1 MVAIVDYQMGN
12 LHSVQKACSKVGLKS
27 KLVNHAADIR
37 KAQAVILPGVGA
49 FGQAM
54 QHLTSRRLVKALKE
68 AAASG
73 KPFLGICL
81 GMQLLFDY
89 SEEFGRHE
97 GLGIFPGKVVPFPK
111 KLKVPHMGWNQI
123 VVEQK
128 NPFFRGVPNQAYM
141 YFVHSFYCV
150 PKDPGVVLT
159 TTDYGLSFTSA
170 AGRAR
175 VCGIQFHPEKSQNTG
190 LVIYRNLANMVAQ
203 TR

>member
-12 LHSVQKACSKVGLKS
+12 LHSVQKACAQAGLKS
-27 KLVNHAADIR
+27 KLVNQAADIR
-37 KAQAVILPGVGA
+37 RAKAVILPGVGA

-54 QHLTSRRLVKALKE
+54 QHLTSRRLIKALKE

-97 GLGIFPGKVVPFPK
+97 GLGLLAGKVVPFPK

-123 VVEQK
+123 ALQQK
-128 NPFFRGVPNQAYM
+128 SPFFQGVPNNAYM

-150 PKDPGVVLT
+150 PEDPKVVLT
-159 TTDYGLSFTSA
+159 TTDYGQSFASA
-170 AGRAR
+170 VGREHI
-175 VCGIQFHPEKSQNTG
+175 CGIQFHPEKSQNTG
-190 LVIYRNLANMVAQ
+190 LTIYRNLAKMLAR

>member
-12 LHSVQKACSKVGLKS
+12 LHSVQKACAQAGLKS
-27 KLVNHAADIR
+27 KLVNSAAEIR
-37 KAQAVILPGVGA
+37 RARAVILPGVGA

-54 QHLTSRRLVKALKE
+54 QHLTSRRLIKALKE
-68 AAASG
+68 AAVSG

-97 GLGIFPGKVVPFPK
+97 GLGLLPGKVVPFSK

-123 VVEQK
+123 SVRQK
-128 NPFFRGVPNQAYM
+128 SPFFRGVPDQAYM

-150 PKDPGVVLT
+150 PEDPQVVLT
-159 TTDYGLSFTSA
+159 TTDYGKPFASA
-170 AGRAR
+170 VGRGQL
-175 VCGIQFHPEKSQNTG
+175 CGIQFHPEKSQDTG
-190 LVIYRNLANMVAQ
+190 LTIYRNLAKMLAR

>member
-1 MVAIVDYQMGN
+1 MGN
-12 LHSVQKACSKVGLKS
+12 LHSVQKACAKVGLKS
-27 KLVNHAADIR
+27 KLVNRAEDIR
-37 KAQAVILPGVGA
+37 RAKAVILPGVGA

-54 QHLTSRRLVKALKE
+54 QHLTSRRLVKCLKE

-97 GLGIFPGKVVPFPK
+97 GLGLLPGKVVPFPK

-123 VVEQK
+123 SLERK
-128 NPFFRGVPNQAYM
+128 SPFFRGVPDQAYM

-150 PKDPGVVLT
+150 PADPKVVLT
-159 TTDYGLSFTSA
+159 TTEYGLSFASA
-170 AGRAR
+170 VGRDHL
-175 VCGIQFHPEKSQNTG
+175 CGIQFHPEKSQNTG
-190 LVIYRNLANMVAQ
+190 LTIYRNLARMLAR

>member
-12 LHSVQKACSKVGLKS
+12 LHSVQKACAKVGIKS
-27 KLVNHAADIR
+27 KLVNQAADIR
-37 KAQAVILPGVGA
+37 RAKAVILPGVGA

-54 QHLTSRRLVKALKE
+54 QHLTSRRLIKALKE

-97 GLGIFPGKVVPFPK
+97 GLGLLAGKVVPFPK

-123 VVEQK
+123 SLQHK
-128 NPFFRGVPNQAYM
+128 NPFFRGVPDNAYM

-150 PKDPGVVLT
+150 PEDPKVVVT
-159 TTDYGLSFTSA
+159 TTDYGRTFASA
-170 AGRAR
+170 VGQGHI
-175 VCGIQFHPEKSQNTG
+175 CGIQFHPEKSQNNG
-190 LVIYRNLANMVAQ
+190 LTIYRNLARMLAR